1 MVIAP
6 TGPWVK
12 VHRAVS
18 DFKTLAPL
26 CDLSI
31 WGHFSKAKDVL
42 QWPTDNS
49 PSNRTLT
56 RDCVMDGT
64 LSNGKQI
71 ADLLGRVCVFYPLAH
86 VWLIH
91 PEQMRC
97 RRFFFFRIPLRSFS
111 LCYVFFSNS
120 GSFHSPTF
128 QTNVNDD
135 AHSIVINQ
143 RSATVYSQ
151 SVYLIQSHSGECRSP
166 VSLAFSE
173 TAQSVTAISH
183 SMAQPN
189 PVSSHVDCI
198 RIGRPG
204 ARLEARGYLSYLWT
218 ETWFRKSTWSG
229 ESDNSDSLQ
238 RTILIALLLKTLPW
252 I

>member
-1 MVIAP
+1 MANRLLIYW
-6 TGPWVK
+6 GEF
-12 VHRAVS
+12 VS
-18 DFKTLAPL
+18 SILLLMCDSSTLNKCA
-26 CDLSI
+26 
-31 WGHFSKAKDVL
+31 ADV
-42 QWPTDNS
+42 
-49 PSNRTLT
+49 
-56 RDCVMDGT
+56 
-64 LSNGKQI
+64 
-71 ADLLGRVCVFYPLAH
+71 
-86 VWLIH
+86 
-91 PEQMRC
+91 
-97 RRFFFFRIPLRSFS
+97 FFFFRIPLRSFS

-135 AHSIVINQ
+135 AHSILMNQ
-143 RSATVYSQ
+143 HSATVYSQ
-151 SVYLIQSHSGECRSP
+151 SVNLIQSHSGECRSP

-238 RTILIALLLKTLPW
+238 RTILIALLLKPLP
-252 I
+252 

>member
-1 MVIAP
+1 MLISAAIKSLFTLHIPLKDSKLSKSSWLAP

-31 WGHFSKAKDVL
+31 WGHFSKAKDIL

-56 RDCVMDGT
+56 HDCVMDDT

-91 PEQMRC
+91 PEQMCC
-97 RRFFFFRIPLRSFS
+97 RSFFLRIPLRSFS
-111 LCYVFFSNS
+111 L
-120 GSFHSPTF
+120 
-128 QTNVNDD
+128 
-135 AHSIVINQ
+135 
-143 RSATVYSQ
+143 
-151 SVYLIQSHSGECRSP
+151 L
-166 VSLAFSE
+166 
-173 TAQSVTAISH
+173 
-183 SMAQPN
+183 
-189 PVSSHVDCI
+189 CI
-198 RIGRPG
+198 FLKLGQ
-204 ARLEARGYLSYLWT
+204 LS
-218 ETWFRKSTWSG
+218 
-229 ESDNSDSLQ
+229 
-238 RTILIALLLKTLPW
+238 
-252 I
+252 

>member
-1 MVIAP
+1 MTSPYEVIFPRRRTSCSDPLITALQ
-6 TGPWVK
+6 TEPWHVTAWWTA
-12 VHRAVS
+12 RCLMANRLLIYWSEFVS
-18 DFKTLAPL
+18 SILLLMCDSSTLNKCA
-26 CDLSI
+26 
-31 WGHFSKAKDVL
+31 
-42 QWPTDNS
+42 
-49 PSNRTLT
+49 
-56 RDCVMDGT
+56 
-64 LSNGKQI
+64 
-71 ADLLGRVCVFYPLAH
+71 AD
-86 VWLIH
+86 
-91 PEQMRC
+91 
-97 RRFFFFRIPLRSFS
+97 
-111 LCYVFFSNS
+111 VFFNS

-198 RIGRPG
+198 RIGWPG

-218 ETWFRKSTWSG
+218 ETWFRKSTWSR